1 MSNPNGVGGFQVGHA
16 PVSTGRPKSVSQI
29 QLYALARCRE
39 AIDVVTR
46 VMREPKDGDNVRLRA
61 AELILDR
68 GVGKANQAISLD
80 LSLTKP
86 LETMSLEE
94 LQEFR
99 TKYAAMVTASPKLI
113 EQVLA
118 EEIGEARELPL
129 EGGGNAG

>member
-16 PVSTGRPKSVSQI
+16 PISSGRPKSVSQI

-68 GVGKANQAISLD
+68 GVGRPNQAVSLD

-86 LETMSLEE
+86 LETMSADE
-94 LQEFR
+94 LLEFR
-99 TKYAAMVTASPKLI
+99 QRYAAMVTASPALI
-113 EQVLA
+113 ERVLA

-129 EGGGNAG
+129 DGGGNAG